1 MIKIKHGFT
10 GQRLVVYPFFVVE
23 EALNNPLTSDLVVH
37 SMGYFPKAE
46 NHFISRES
54 GCGEHILI
62 YCTKGEGWFILN
74 GEKHVVPE
82 NHFFVLPAETP
93 HQYGSSKDN
102 PWFIYWVHFKGKK
115 SEAIYEKLHGVLP
128 IGIDGNSRI
137 NDRISYFDEL
147 LNVMESE
154 ITESTIIYVNLG
166 FNHLISTF
174 LYVPI
179 YRLAKYS
186 NTKAEKTFFISLA
199 THYMYENIENK
210 LTLKDLATYF
220 GYSESYFYRL
230 FFKEIQYAPVEYF
243 NQLKIQ
249 RACQLLKSTNMKI
262 SQIALKLAF
271 DDPYYFSR
279 IFKKTVGL
287 SPKAYRQS
295 DYEWNSK
302 LLPIK

>member
-10 GQRLVVYPFFVVE
+10 GQRLVIYPFYVIE

-62 YCTKGEGWFILN
+62 YCTKGEGWFVLN
-74 GEKHVVPE
+74 GKKHIVRE
-82 NHFFVLPAETP
+82 NNFFVLPAEIP
-93 HQYGSSKDN
+93 HKYGSSKDN

-115 SEAIYEKLHGVLP
+115 SEAICEKLQGVLP
-128 IGIDGNSRI
+128 IGIGDNSRI
-137 NDRISYFDEL
+137 NDRINYFDEL

-154 ITESTIIYVNLG
+154 ITESTINYINLS

-174 LYVPI
+174 LYIPA

-186 NTKAEKTFFISLA
+186 KIKAEKTFFISLA
-199 THYMYENIENK
+199 THYMYENLENK

-262 SQIALKLAF
+262 SQIAVKLAF

-279 IFKKTVGL
+279 IFKKTVGK
-287 SPKAYRQS
+287 SPKSYRQS
-295 DYEWNSK
+295 DDEWSAK
-302 LLPIK
+302 MLPAR

>member
-10 GQRLVVYPFFVVE
+10 GQRLVVYPFYVIE

-46 NHFISRES
+46 NHFIFRES

-74 GEKHVVPE
+74 GKKHIVPE
-82 NHFFVLPAETP
+82 NHFFVLPAEIP
-93 HQYGSSKDN
+93 HKYGSSKDN

-115 SEAIYEKLHGVLP
+115 SEAICEKLQGVFP
-128 IGIDGNSRI
+128 IGIEDNSRI
-137 NDRISYFDEL
+137 NDRINYFDEM

-154 ITESTIIYVNLG
+154 ITESTVAYINLS

-174 LYVPI
+174 LYIPI

-186 NTKAEKTFFISLA
+186 KTKAEKTFFISLA

-279 IFKKTVGL
+279 IFKKIVGC

-295 DYEWNSK
+295 DYEWNTRM
-302 LLPIK
+302 LPIK